1 MTMKNAKQLLI
12 ATVLAAACVVQIA
25 RLEQNVDAG
34 NKEIAAVELPQLIQ
48 CYALGEATKQFS
60 IINGAYSHEEQFFEQ
75 YEDLEQ
81 DLGTFTSTEQSKIN
95 AMLAVNKEL
104 PNQVQLIAD
113 VDYKN
118 SLDRSKLDDLYHNE
132 YNCFYRFPY
141 FPMLYTDFIGT
152 DRDVIRLMNAAIDY
166 EKNYKPR

>member
-81 DLGTFTSTEQSKIN
+81 DLGTFTSTKQSKTN

-104 PNQVQLIAD
+104 SNQVQLITN

-118 SLDRSKLDDLYHNE
+118 SLDIGKYVDLYENQ
-132 YNCFYRFPY
+132 YKCPTKFLYFPY
-141 FPMLYTDFIGT
+141 VYDFIGT
-152 DRDVIRLMNAAIDY
+152 EEDANRLMNAAIDY